1 MNFRSSAPPDRIVF
15 QIAPFVDIL
24 LFLLVFFI
32 MSWNFAQNN
41 ETELDVKVPAAKE
54 GQESKRPVGEVILNV
69 RRDGSVV
76 MNRRAMNSEELKETL
91 SRIAKLYP
99 DQAVVLRG
107 DQDVNYKYIV
117 DALDVCRAANIWNV
131 AFATSKPE

>member
-1 MNFRSSAPPDRIVF
+1 VNFRSSAPPERIVF

-32 MSWNFAQNN
+32 MSWNFSRN
-41 ETELDVKVPAAKE
+41 EAELDVKVPAARE

-69 RRDGSVV
+69 KRDGSVV
-76 MNRRAMNSEELKETL
+76 MNRRAMNPAELQETL

>member
-1 MNFRSSAPPDRIVF
+1 VNFRSSAPPERIVF

-32 MSWNFAQNN
+32 MSWNFARN
-41 ETELDVKVPAAKE
+41 EAELDVKVPAARE
-54 GQESKRPVGEVILNV
+54 GQENKRPVGEVILNV
-69 RRDGSVV
+69 KRDGSVV
-76 MNRRAMNSEELKETL
+76 MNRRTMNAAELQDTL